1 MASTAAVPSGVTT
14 GCAWQGQGESVTEL
28 MPFMNFPVHS
38 YTCCSDRHTSPY
50 WTSIRR
56 WISADFT
63 PSLLKNGW
71 QNAVLLWC
79 MLEAGPPSLH
89 YYCAVL
95 LHSRIVLPPAGHSS
109 NHEYHCCQLTWQSSC
124 VSSFYHTFNIFIWL
138 SLECIVYR
146 SFATTVSQLK
156 MCDFSGERLLKI
168 LECYNFLWVRRRPD
182 CSPAASFTNCVMT
195 LHLLK
200 VHPQTCLS
208 IPITQK
214 MPKFWVVT
222 LLSQISCM

>member
-1 MASTAAVPSGVTT
+1 MHHH
-14 GCAWQGQGESVTEL
+14 TEL
-28 MPFMNFPVHS
+28 PFVDEFRRISPLH
-38 YTCCSDRHTSPY
+38 YLKTDDRTLFFFGAC
-50 WTSIRR
+50 WKR
-56 WISADFT
+56 
-63 PSLLKNGW
+63 
-71 QNAVLLWC
+71 
-79 MLEAGPPSLH
+79 GPPSLH

-124 VSSFYHTFNIFIWL
+124 VSIFYHTFNIFIWL
-138 SLECIVYR
+138 SLECIVISLIR
-146 SFATTVSQLK
+146 DDSVTTQNVWFFRR
-156 MCDFSGERLLKI
+156 DLKI
-168 LECYNFLWVRRRPD
+168 LECKNFLWVRRRPD

-195 LHLLK
+195 LRLLK

-214 MPKFWVVT
+214 MHKFWVVK